1 MAMLE
6 LIILSTRYGDLTGL
20 EPMDLILDAEKTY
33 VLLGTSH
40 A

>member
-6 LIILSTRYGDLTGL
+6 LIILSKRYGDLTGL
-20 EPMDLILDAEKTY
+20 EPMNLILEAEKTC